1 MPKSKPSIVKKNQ
14 LIQGNSILKD
24 PILNKGTAFTKEE
37 RNKFNLTGLLPPRVF
52 SQKEQVMR
60 VLENVRRKPNDLEKY
75 IFLVGLQNRNETLF
89 YKTLIDNIEELMP
102 IIYTPTVGKACQQY
116 GHIFR
121 RPRGLYLTSDDK
133 GNIHDILGNWPYKKV
148 GVIVV
153 TDGERILGLGDLG
166 ANGMGI
172 PVGKLSLYTA
182 CAGIPP
188 SQCLPITIDV
198 GTNNETLLKDP
209 LYIGQNK
216 PRLGESDYVD
226 LMDEFIE
233 AVKSLHPKA
242 IIQFEDFKGTHAY
255 NFLNRYRHIARMFN
269 DDIQGTASVV
279 LAGLYSALK
288 ITGGKLAEQK
298 ILFMGAGAAG
308 IGIGNLLTSAL
319 IKSGLTESKARNA
332 SWFFDSKGLLVADR
346 EHLRGMQLPFA
357 HKYSAIESF
366 PEAIRHL
373 KPTVIVGVSGQAGL
387 FTEEVIRTMADL
399 NKHPIIFP
407 LSNPTSKAECS
418 AKQAYEWTNGKAI
431 FASGSPF
438 DPVTINEKTFHP
450 TQGNN
455 AYIFPG
461 VGLGVL
467 ASGARRITDEMFLV
481 SAKALSE
488 TVNKSNLKQGM
499 LYPPLSSIRSVSKK
513 ISIEVAKHAYKANK
527 TSEQEPSNVGD
538 HIDKM
543 MYLPEYRSYS

>member
-1 MPKSKPSIVKKNQ
+1 MSECSSETKKYHQTN
-14 LIQGNSILKD
+14 G
-24 PILNKGTAFTKEE
+24 
-37 RNKFNLTGLLPPRVF
+37 
-52 SQKEQVMR
+52 
-60 VLENVRRKPNDLEKY
+60 
-75 IFLVGLQNRNETLF
+75 IF
-89 YKTLIDNIEELMP
+89 
-102 IIYTPTVGKACQQY
+102 
-116 GHIFR
+116 
-121 RPRGLYLTSDDK
+121 
-133 GNIHDILGNWPYKKV
+133 
-148 GVIVV
+148 
-153 TDGERILGLGDLG
+153 
-166 ANGMGI
+166 
-172 PVGKLSLYTA
+172 
-182 CAGIPP
+182 
-188 SQCLPITIDV
+188 
-198 GTNNETLLKDP
+198 

-233 AVKSLHPKA
+233 AVKTLHPKA
-242 IIQFEDFKGTHAY
+242 IIQFEDFEGTHAY

-269 DDIQGTASVV
+269 DDIQGTASVI

-288 ITGGKLAEQK
+288 ITGGKLSEQK

-319 IKSGLTESKARNA
+319 IKSGLTKSKAQSA

-346 EHLRGMQLPFA
+346 EHLREMQLPFA
-357 HKYSAIESF
+357 HKYSAIENFS
-366 PEAIRHL
+366 EAIRHL
-373 KPTVIVGVSGQAGL
+373 KPTAIVGVSGQAGL

-399 NKHPIIFP
+399 NEHPIIFP

-450 TQGNN
+450 AQGNN

-467 ASGARRITDEMFLV
+467 ASGARTITDEMFLV
-481 SAKALSE
+481 SAEALTE
-488 TVNKSNLKQGM
+488 TVNESNLKQGM

-513 ISIEVAKHAYKANK
+513 ISIEVAKYAYKAK
-527 TSEQEPSNVGD
+527 STSEQEPSNVD
-538 HIDKM
+538 AYIDKM
-543 MYLPEYRSYS
+543 MYLPEYISYS